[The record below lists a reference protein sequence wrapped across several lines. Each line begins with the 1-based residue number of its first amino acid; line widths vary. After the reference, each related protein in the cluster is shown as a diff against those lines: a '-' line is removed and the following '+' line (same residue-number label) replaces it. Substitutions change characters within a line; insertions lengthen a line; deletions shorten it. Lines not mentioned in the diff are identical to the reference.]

1 MKESLRKKI
10 DNLVTYDLSTCMTT
24 VQSAKRRVARKYR
37 IPARQAA
44 KVVKDLDRLASWW
57 NPTLDI

>member
-10 DNLVTYDLSTCMTT
+10 DDLVTYDLSICMTT
-24 VQSAKRRVARKYR
+24 VKSAKRRVARKYR

-44 KVVKDLDRLASWW
+44 KVVKELDGLTTWW